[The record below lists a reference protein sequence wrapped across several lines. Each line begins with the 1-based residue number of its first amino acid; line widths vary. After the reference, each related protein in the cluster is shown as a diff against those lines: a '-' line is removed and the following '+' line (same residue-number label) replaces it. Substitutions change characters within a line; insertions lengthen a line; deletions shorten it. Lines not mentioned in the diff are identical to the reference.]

1 MNIPQEEIDNLNNQP
16 VFSDNFGEEPEEE
29 EIEEQQEEV
38 EVEEK
43 VSESTNENDSVAD
56 DARIPYS
63 RFEKVNERAIRA
75 EERLAMLEEKLN
87 QGETSNF
94 TNEVELPE
102 PWVKLYGDSDASKE
116 AYQLQLQREI
126 ELQEKLEQQIFTRME
141 QRQSE
146 EESRIES
153 NIAQIDEQ
161 IEQFENTIG
170 RKLTATE
177 ENAILDIQDEFTQKD
192 EKGNYTTPL
201 LSPDKAFEIYTLR
214 QDKAVQA
221 KKQAKNRVLTLT
233 GANNES
239 EPESTSQADF
249 NPNNWGNWRN
259 KL

>member
-1 MNIPQEEIDNLNNQP
+1 MNIPQEKLDELNAQP

-29 EIEEQQEEV
+29 EVEEQQVEV

-43 VSESTNENDSVAD
+43 VSESTNETDSVAD

-63 RFEKVNERAIRA
+63 RFERVNERAIRA

-87 QGETSNF
+87 QNDSPETI
-94 TNEVELPE
+94 TDTELP
-102 PWVKLYGDSDASKE
+102 PSWVKLYGDSDASKE
-116 AYQLQLQREI
+116 AYQIQLQREI
-126 ELQEKLEQQIFTRME
+126 DLQEKLENQILSRME

-146 EESRIES
+146 EESRVES

-177 ENAILDIQDEFTQKD
+177 ENAVLDIQDEFTQKD

-239 EPESTSQADF
+239 EPDATSQADF
-249 NPNNWGNWRN
+249 NPNNWGNWRT